1 MLQVMLFILKLIGWI
16 LLAVLGL
23 LVLVLAVALFTPL
36 CYEAEVDCPGAL
48 SDLEAGVRF
57 RIFFRLVSGS
67 FRYQNKKFSW
77 NIRAAWI
84 RLGNQADAEEAEE
97 KTEEAAYD
105 LAKAGVEELERIAV
119 EPEEKE
125 TKETGVKNPEAE
137 EETKESGAD
146 SPEAEESKETGAE
159 NPEAEEKSK
168 ESGAGNPEV
177 TAEEQRN
184 AVEPK
189 AEESGDVERIQVKS
203 MAVENQKI
211 ECVSESPA
219 AVEEQKLETASESPV
234 AVEDQKSETA
244 SESRAAIEKESA
256 DSAGKAAGAEEVHS
270 AGNEE
275 QKKSLTDKI
284 AAFFEK
290 IKYTFD
296 RMCAKI
302 RILLEKKEIVTGFL
316 TSEIHQSAFQ
326 KCLAE
331 LKKMLFRLRPRR
343 VAGEIRFGFEDPS
356 LTGRVLAGLSM
367 AFPYWGDHVRC
378 SPDFEE
384 KVLEGRLSVGGSLRL
399 LPAAAMG
406 WNLLWSRNVR
416 RTIRDARRLAARLR
430 K

>member
-23 LVLVLAVALFTPL
+23 LVLVLAAALFTPL

-48 SDLEAGVRF
+48 PDLEAGVRF

-105 LAKAGVEELERIAV
+105 LAKAGEEELERIAV

-146 SPEAEESKETGAE
+146 SPEEESKETGAE
-159 NPEAEEKSK
+159 NPE
-168 ESGAGNPEV
+168 V
-177 TAEEQRN
+177 TAEE
-184 AVEPK
+184 
-189 AEESGDVERIQVKS
+189 SGEVERIQEKS

-211 ECVSESPA
+211 KSVSESPA
-219 AVEEQKLETASESPV
+219 AVE
-234 AVEDQKSETA
+234 DQKPETA
-244 SESRAAIEKESA
+244 SESRAAIEKERA
-256 DSAGKAAGAEEVHS
+256 DSAGKAAGAGEEHS
-270 AGNEE
+270 TGNEE

>member
-23 LVLVLAVALFTPL
+23 LVLVLAAALFTPL

-48 SDLEAGVRF
+48 PDLEAGVRF

-84 RLGNQADAEEAEE
+84 KLGNQADAEEAEE
-97 KTEEAAYD
+97 KTEEAACD
-105 LAKAGVEELERIAV
+105 LAKAGEEELERIAV

-125 TKETGVKNPEAE
+125 TKESGVKNPEAE

-146 SPEAEESKETGAE
+146 SPEEESKETGAE
-159 NPEAEEKSK
+159 NPE
-168 ESGAGNPEV
+168 V
-177 TAEEQRN
+177 TAEE
-184 AVEPK
+184 
-189 AEESGDVERIQVKS
+189 SGEVERIQVKS

-211 ECVSESPA
+211 ESVSESPA
-219 AVEEQKLETASESPV
+219 AVE
-234 AVEDQKSETA
+234 DQKPETA
-244 SESRAAIEKESA
+244 SESRAAIEKERA
-256 DSAGKAAGAEEVHS
+256 DSAGKAAGAGEEHS
-270 AGNEE
+270 TGNEE

>member
-23 LVLVLAVALFTPL
+23 LVLVLAATLFTPL

-48 SDLEAGVRF
+48 PDLEAGVRF

-84 RLGNQADAEEAEE
+84 RLGNQAAAEEAEE
-97 KTEEAAYD
+97 KTEEAACD
-105 LAKAGVEELERIAV
+105 LAKAGEEELERIAV

-146 SPEAEESKETGAE
+146 SPE
-159 NPEAEEKSK
+159 
-168 ESGAGNPEV
+168 V

-184 AVEPK
+184 AAKPK
-189 AEESGDVERIQVKS
+189 AEESGEVERIQVKS

-211 ECVSESPA
+211 ESVSESSA
-219 AVEEQKLETASESPV
+219 AVEEQKSETASESPAAIEDQKPEIV
-234 AVEDQKSETA
+234 LESPAAVEDQKSETA
-244 SESRAAIEKESA
+244 SESPAAIEKERP
-256 DSAGKAAGAEEVHS
+256 DSAGKAAGAGEEHS
-270 AGNEE
+270 TGNEE

-416 RTIRDARRLAARLR
+416 RTIKDARRLAARLR

>member
-23 LVLVLAVALFTPL
+23 LVLVLAAALFTPL

-48 SDLEAGVRF
+48 PDLEAGVRF

-84 RLGNQADAEEAEE
+84 KLGNQADAEEAEE
-97 KTEEAAYD
+97 KTEEAACD
-105 LAKAGVEELERIAV
+105 LAKAGEEELERIAV

-146 SPEAEESKETGAE
+146 SPEEESKETGAE
-159 NPEAEEKSK
+159 NPE
-168 ESGAGNPEV
+168 V
-177 TAEEQRN
+177 TAEE
-184 AVEPK
+184 
-189 AEESGDVERIQVKS
+189 SGEVERIQVKS

-211 ECVSESPA
+211 ESVSESPA
-219 AVEEQKLETASESPV
+219 AVE
-234 AVEDQKSETA
+234 DQKPETA
-244 SESRAAIEKESA
+244 SESRAAIEKERA
-256 DSAGKAAGAEEVHS
+256 DSAGKAAGAGEEHS
-270 AGNEE
+270 TGNEE

>member
-23 LVLVLAVALFTPL
+23 LVLVLAAALFTPL

-48 SDLEAGVRF
+48 PDLEAGVRF

-84 RLGNQADAEEAEE
+84 KLGNQADAEEAEE

-105 LAKAGVEELERIAV
+105 LAKAGEEELERIAV

-146 SPEAEESKETGAE
+146 SPE
-159 NPEAEEKSK
+159 
-168 ESGAGNPEV
+168 V
-177 TAEEQRN
+177 TTEEQRN
-184 AVEPK
+184 AAKPK
-189 AEESGDVERIQVKS
+189 AEESGEAERIQVKS

-211 ECVSESPA
+211 ESVSESSAAVEEQKPETASESPAAIEDQKPETVSESPA
-219 AVEEQKLETASESPV
+219 AVE
-234 AVEDQKSETA
+234 DQKPETA
-244 SESRAAIEKESA
+244 SESRAAIEKERA
-256 DSAGKAAGAEEVHS
+256 DSAGKAAGAGEEHS
-270 AGNEE
+270 TGNEE

-399 LPAAAMG
+399 MPAAAMG

>member
-23 LVLVLAVALFTPL
+23 LVLVLAAALFTPL

-48 SDLEAGVRF
+48 PDLEAGVRF

-84 RLGNQADAEEAEE
+84 KLGNQADAEEAEE
-97 KTEEAAYD
+97 KTEEAACD
-105 LAKAGVEELERIAV
+105 LAKAGEEELERIAV
-119 EPEEKE
+119 EQEEKE

-146 SPEAEESKETGAE
+146 SPE
-159 NPEAEEKSK
+159 
-168 ESGAGNPEV
+168 V
-177 TAEEQRN
+177 TAEE
-184 AVEPK
+184 
-189 AEESGDVERIQVKS
+189 SGEVERIQVKS

-211 ECVSESPA
+211 ESVSESSA
-219 AVEEQKLETASESPV
+219 AVEEQKSETASESPAAIEDQKPEIV
-234 AVEDQKSETA
+234 LESPAAVEDQKSETA
-244 SESRAAIEKESA
+244 SESPAAIEKERT
-256 DSAGKAAGAEEVHS
+256 DSAGKAAGAGEEHS
-270 AGNEE
+270 TGNEE

-367 AFPYWGDHVRC
+367 AFPYWRDHVRC

>member
-23 LVLVLAVALFTPL
+23 LVLVLAAALFTPL

-48 SDLEAGVRF
+48 PDLEAGVRF

-84 RLGNQADAEEAEE
+84 KLGNQADAEEAEE

-105 LAKAGVEELERIAV
+105 LAKAGEEELERIAV

-146 SPEAEESKETGAE
+146 SPEEESKETGAE
-159 NPEAEEKSK
+159 NPETIEEMK

-177 TAEEQRN
+177 TAEE
-184 AVEPK
+184 
-189 AEESGDVERIQVKS
+189 SGEVERIQVKS

-211 ECVSESPA
+211 ESVSESTL
-219 AVEEQKLETASESPV
+219 AV
-234 AVEDQKSETA
+234 
-244 SESRAAIEKESA
+244 
-256 DSAGKAAGAEEVHS
+256 
-270 AGNEE
+270 EE

>member
-137 EETKESGAD
+137 EETKESGA
-146 SPEAEESKETGAE
+146 
-159 NPEAEEKSK
+159 
-168 ESGAGNPEV
+168 GNPEV

-270 AGNEE
+270 SGNEE

>member
-23 LVLVLAVALFTPL
+23 LVLVLAAALFTPL

-84 RLGNQADAEEAEE
+84 KLGNQADAEEAEE
-97 KTEEAAYD
+97 KTEEAAFD
-105 LAKAGVEELERIAV
+105 LAKAGEEELERIAV

-137 EETKESGAD
+137 EETKESGA
-146 SPEAEESKETGAE
+146 
-159 NPEAEEKSK
+159 
-168 ESGAGNPEV
+168 GNPEV

-184 AVEPK
+184 AAKPK
-189 AEESGDVERIQVKS
+189 TEEAGEVERIQVKS

-211 ECVSESPA
+211 ESVSESSA
-219 AVEEQKLETASESPV
+219 AVEEQKSETASESPAAIEDQKPEIV
-234 AVEDQKSETA
+234 LESPAAVEDQKSETA
-244 SESRAAIEKESA
+244 SESPAAIEKERP
-256 DSAGKAAGAEEVHS
+256 DSAGKAAGAGEEHS
-270 AGNEE
+270 TGNEE

>member
-23 LVLVLAVALFTPL
+23 LVLVLAAALFTPL

-48 SDLEAGVRF
+48 PDLEAGVRF

-84 RLGNQADAEEAEE
+84 KLGNQADAEEAEE
-97 KTEEAAYD
+97 KTEEAACD
-105 LAKAGVEELERIAV
+105 LAKAGEEELERIAV

-125 TKETGVKNPEAE
+125 TKESGVKNPEAE

-146 SPEAEESKETGAE
+146 SPEEESKETGAE
-159 NPEAEEKSK
+159 NPETIEEMK

-184 AVEPK
+184 AAKPK
-189 AEESGDVERIQVKS
+189 TEEAGEVERIQVKS

-211 ECVSESPA
+211 ESVSESPA
-219 AVEEQKLETASESPV
+219 AVE
-234 AVEDQKSETA
+234 DQKPETA
-244 SESRAAIEKESA
+244 SESRAAIEKERA
-256 DSAGKAAGAEEVHS
+256 DSAGKAAGAGEEHS
-270 AGNEE
+270 TGNEE

>member
-23 LVLVLAVALFTPL
+23 LVLVLAAALFTPL

-48 SDLEAGVRF
+48 PDLEAGVRF

-84 RLGNQADAEEAEE
+84 KLGNQADAEEAEE

-105 LAKAGVEELERIAV
+105 LAKAGEEELERIAV

-146 SPEAEESKETGAE
+146 SPEEESKETGAE
-159 NPEAEEKSK
+159 NPE
-168 ESGAGNPEV
+168 V
-177 TAEEQRN
+177 TAEE
-184 AVEPK
+184 
-189 AEESGDVERIQVKS
+189 SGEVERIQVKS

-211 ECVSESPA
+211 ESVSESPA
-219 AVEEQKLETASESPV
+219 

-244 SESRAAIEKESA
+244 SESPAAIEKERT
-256 DSAGKAAGAEEVHS
+256 DSAGKAAGAGEEHS
-270 AGNEE
+270 TGNEE

>member
-23 LVLVLAVALFTPL
+23 LVLVLAAALFTPL

-48 SDLEAGVRF
+48 PDLEAGVRF

-97 KTEEAAYD
+97 KTEEAACD
-105 LAKAGVEELERIAV
+105 LAKAGEEELERIAV

-146 SPEAEESKETGAE
+146 SPEEESKETGAE
-159 NPEAEEKSK
+159 NPE
-168 ESGAGNPEV
+168 V
-177 TAEEQRN
+177 TAEE
-184 AVEPK
+184 
-189 AEESGDVERIQVKS
+189 SGEVERIQEKS

-211 ECVSESPA
+211 ESVSESPA
-219 AVEEQKLETASESPV
+219 AVEEQKSETASESPAAIEDQKPEIV
-234 AVEDQKSETA
+234 LESPAAVEDQKSETA
-244 SESRAAIEKESA
+244 SESPAAIEKERTY
-256 DSAGKAAGAEEVHS
+256 SAGKAAGAGEEHS
-270 AGNEE
+270 TGNEE

>member
-23 LVLVLAVALFTPL
+23 LVLVLAAALFTPL

-84 RLGNQADAEEAEE
+84 RLGNQAAAEEAEE
-97 KTEEAAYD
+97 KTEEAACD
-105 LAKAGVEELERIAV
+105 LAKAGEEELERIAV

-146 SPEAEESKETGAE
+146 SPE
-159 NPEAEEKSK
+159 
-168 ESGAGNPEV
+168 V

-184 AVEPK
+184 AAKPK
-189 AEESGDVERIQVKS
+189 AEESGEVERIQVKS

-211 ECVSESPA
+211 ESVSESSA
-219 AVEEQKLETASESPV
+219 AVEEQKSETASESPAAIEDQKPEIV
-234 AVEDQKSETA
+234 LESPAAVEDQKSETA
-244 SESRAAIEKESA
+244 SESPAAIEKERP
-256 DSAGKAAGAEEVHS
+256 DSAGKAAGAGEEHS
-270 AGNEE
+270 TGNEE

-416 RTIRDARRLAARLR
+416 RTIKDARRLAARLR

>member
-23 LVLVLAVALFTPL
+23 LVLVLAAALFTPL

-48 SDLEAGVRF
+48 LDLEAGVRF

-84 RLGNQADAEEAEE
+84 RLGNQAAAEEAEE
-97 KTEEAAYD
+97 KTEEAVYD
-105 LAKAGVEELERIAV
+105 LAKAGEEELERIAV

-146 SPEAEESKETGAE
+146 SPE
-159 NPEAEEKSK
+159 
-168 ESGAGNPEV
+168 V
-177 TAEEQRN
+177 TAEESGE
-184 AVEPK
+184 VEW
-189 AEESGDVERIQVKS
+189 IQVKS

-211 ECVSESPA
+211 ESVSESPA
-219 AVEEQKLETASESPV
+219 AVEEQKSETASESPAAIEDQKPEIV
-234 AVEDQKSETA
+234 LESPAAVEDQKSETA
-244 SESRAAIEKESA
+244 SESPAAIEKERT
-256 DSAGKAAGAEEVHS
+256 DSAGKAAGAGEEHS
-270 AGNEE
+270 TGNEE

>member
-23 LVLVLAVALFTPL
+23 LVLVLAAALFTPL

-48 SDLEAGVRF
+48 PDLEAGVRF

-84 RLGNQADAEEAEE
+84 KLGNQADAEEAEE

-105 LAKAGVEELERIAV
+105 LAKGGEEELERIAV

-146 SPEAEESKETGAE
+146 SPE
-159 NPEAEEKSK
+159 
-168 ESGAGNPEV
+168 V

-184 AVEPK
+184 TAKPK
-189 AEESGDVERIQVKS
+189 AEESGEAERIQVKS

-211 ECVSESPA
+211 ESVSKSPA
-219 AVEEQKLETASESPV
+219 

-244 SESRAAIEKESA
+244 SESPAAIEKESA
-256 DSAGKAAGAEEVHS
+256 DSAGKAAGVGEEHS
-270 AGNEE
+270 TGNEE

-416 RTIRDARRLAARLR
+416 RTIRDAIRLAARLR

>member
-1 MLQVMLFILKLIGWI
+1 
-16 LLAVLGL
+16 
-23 LVLVLAVALFTPL
+23 
-36 CYEAEVDCPGAL
+36 
-48 SDLEAGVRF
+48 
-57 RIFFRLVSGS
+57 
-67 FRYQNKKFSW
+67 
-77 NIRAAWI
+77 
-84 RLGNQADAEEAEE
+84 
-97 KTEEAAYD
+97 
-105 LAKAGVEELERIAV
+105 
-119 EPEEKE
+119 
-125 TKETGVKNPEAE
+125 
-137 EETKESGAD
+137 
-146 SPEAEESKETGAE
+146 
-159 NPEAEEKSK
+159 
-168 ESGAGNPEV
+168 
-177 TAEEQRN
+177 
-184 AVEPK
+184 
-189 AEESGDVERIQVKS
+189 

-211 ECVSESPA
+211 ESVSESPA
-219 AVEEQKLETASESPV
+219 AVEEQKSETASESPAAIEDQKPEIV
-234 AVEDQKSETA
+234 LESPAAVEDQKSETA
-244 SESRAAIEKESA
+244 SESPAAIEKERTY
-256 DSAGKAAGAEEVHS
+256 SAGKAAGAGEEHS
-270 AGNEE
+270 TGNEE

>member
-23 LVLVLAVALFTPL
+23 LVLVLAAALFTPL

-48 SDLEAGVRF
+48 PDLEAGVRF

-105 LAKAGVEELERIAV
+105 LAKAGEEELERIAV

-146 SPEAEESKETGAE
+146 SPEEESKETGAE
-159 NPEAEEKSK
+159 NPE
-168 ESGAGNPEV
+168 V
-177 TAEEQRN
+177 TAEE
-184 AVEPK
+184 
-189 AEESGDVERIQVKS
+189 SGEVERIQEKS

-211 ECVSESPA
+211 KSVSESPA
-219 AVEEQKLETASESPV
+219 A
-234 AVEDQKSETA
+234 
-244 SESRAAIEKESA
+244 IEKERT
-256 DSAGKAAGAEEVHS
+256 DSAGKAAGAGEEHS
-270 AGNEE
+270 TGNEE

>member
-23 LVLVLAVALFTPL
+23 LVLVLAAALFTPL

-84 RLGNQADAEEAEE
+84 RLGNQAAAEEAEE
-97 KTEEAAYD
+97 KTEEAACD
-105 LAKAGVEELERIAV
+105 LAKAGEEELERIAV

-146 SPEAEESKETGAE
+146 SPE
-159 NPEAEEKSK
+159 
-168 ESGAGNPEV
+168 V

-184 AVEPK
+184 AAKPK
-189 AEESGDVERIQVKS
+189 AEESGEVERIQVKS

-211 ECVSESPA
+211 ESVSESSA
-219 AVEEQKLETASESPV
+219 AVEEQKSETASESPAAIEDQKPEIV
-234 AVEDQKSETA
+234 LESPAAVEDQKSETA
-244 SESRAAIEKESA
+244 SESPAAIEKERT
-256 DSAGKAAGAEEVHS
+256 DSAGKAAGAGEEHS
-270 AGNEE
+270 TGNEE

>member
-23 LVLVLAVALFTPL
+23 LVLVLAAALFTPL

-48 SDLEAGVRF
+48 PDLEAGVRF

-105 LAKAGVEELERIAV
+105 LAKAGEEELERIAV

-146 SPEAEESKETGAE
+146 SPEEESKETGAE
-159 NPEAEEKSK
+159 NPE
-168 ESGAGNPEV
+168 V
-177 TAEEQRN
+177 TAEE
-184 AVEPK
+184 
-189 AEESGDVERIQVKS
+189 SGEVERIQVKS

-211 ECVSESPA
+211 ESVSESPA
-219 AVEEQKLETASESPV
+219 

-244 SESRAAIEKESA
+244 SESPAAIEKERT
-256 DSAGKAAGAEEVHS
+256 DSVGKAAGAGEEHS
-270 AGNEE
+270 TGNEE

>member
-16 LLAVLGL
+16 LLTVLGL
-23 LVLVLAVALFTPL
+23 LVLVLAAALFTPL

-57 RIFFRLVSGS
+57 RIFFRLVSGI

-84 RLGNQADAEEAEE
+84 KLGNQADAEEAEE

-105 LAKAGVEELERIAV
+105 LAKAGEKELERIAV

-137 EETKESGAD
+137 EETKESGA
-146 SPEAEESKETGAE
+146 
-159 NPEAEEKSK
+159 
-168 ESGAGNPEV
+168 GNPEV

-184 AVEPK
+184 AAKPK
-189 AEESGDVERIQVKS
+189 TEEAGEVERIQVKS

-211 ECVSESPA
+211 ESVSESTL
-219 AVEEQKLETASESPV
+219 AV
-234 AVEDQKSETA
+234 
-244 SESRAAIEKESA
+244 
-256 DSAGKAAGAEEVHS
+256 
-270 AGNEE
+270 EE

>member
-1 MLQVMLFILKLIGWI
+1 MLQVMLFILKLIGWT

-23 LVLVLAVALFTPL
+23 LVLVLAAALFTPL

-48 SDLEAGVRF
+48 PDLEAGVRF

-105 LAKAGVEELERIAV
+105 LAKAGEEELERIAV

-146 SPEAEESKETGAE
+146 SPEEESKETGAE
-159 NPEAEEKSK
+159 NPE
-168 ESGAGNPEV
+168 V
-177 TAEEQRN
+177 TAEE
-184 AVEPK
+184 
-189 AEESGDVERIQVKS
+189 SGEVERIQVKS

-211 ECVSESPA
+211 ESVSESPA
-219 AVEEQKLETASESPV
+219 

-244 SESRAAIEKESA
+244 SESPAAIEKERT
-256 DSAGKAAGAEEVHS
+256 DSAGKAAGAGEEHS
-270 AGNEE
+270 TGNEE

>member
-23 LVLVLAVALFTPL
+23 LVLVLAAALFTPL

-48 SDLEAGVRF
+48 PDLEAGVRF

-84 RLGNQADAEEAEE
+84 RLGNQADAEE
-97 KTEEAAYD
+97 
-105 LAKAGVEELERIAV
+105 
-119 EPEEKE
+119 
-125 TKETGVKNPEAE
+125 
-137 EETKESGAD
+137 ETKESGAD
-146 SPEAEESKETGAE
+146 SPEEESKETGAE
-159 NPEAEEKSK
+159 NPE
-168 ESGAGNPEV
+168 V
-177 TAEEQRN
+177 TAEE
-184 AVEPK
+184 
-189 AEESGDVERIQVKS
+189 SGEVERIQVKS
-203 MAVENQKI
+203 MAVEDQKI
-211 ECVSESPA
+211 ESVSESPA
-219 AVEEQKLETASESPV
+219 AVEEQKSETASESPAAIEDQKPEIV
-234 AVEDQKSETA
+234 LESPAAVEDQKSETA
-244 SESRAAIEKESA
+244 SESPAAIEKERT
-256 DSAGKAAGAEEVHS
+256 DSAGKAAGAGEEHS
-270 AGNEE
+270 TGNEE

>member
-16 LLAVLGL
+16 LLTVLGL
-23 LVLVLAVALFTPL
+23 LVLVLAAALFTPL

-84 RLGNQADAEEAEE
+84 KLGNQADAEEAEE

-105 LAKAGVEELERIAV
+105 LAKAGEEELERIAV

-146 SPEAEESKETGAE
+146 NPEAEESKETGAE
-159 NPEAEEKSK
+159 NPETIEEMK

-184 AVEPK
+184 AAKPK
-189 AEESGDVERIQVKS
+189 TEEAGEVERIQVKS

-211 ECVSESPA
+211 ESVSESTL
-219 AVEEQKLETASESPV
+219 AV
-234 AVEDQKSETA
+234 
-244 SESRAAIEKESA
+244 
-256 DSAGKAAGAEEVHS
+256 
-270 AGNEE
+270 EE

>member
-23 LVLVLAVALFTPL
+23 LVLVLAAALFTPL

-48 SDLEAGVRF
+48 PDLEAGVRF

-97 KTEEAAYD
+97 KTEEAACD
-105 LAKAGVEELERIAV
+105 LAKAGEEELERIAV

-146 SPEAEESKETGAE
+146 SPE
-159 NPEAEEKSK
+159 
-168 ESGAGNPEV
+168 V

-184 AVEPK
+184 AAKPK
-189 AEESGDVERIQVKS
+189 AEESGEVERIQEKS

-211 ECVSESPA
+211 ESVSESTL
-219 AVEEQKLETASESPV
+219 AV
-234 AVEDQKSETA
+234 
-244 SESRAAIEKESA
+244 
-256 DSAGKAAGAEEVHS
+256 
-270 AGNEE
+270 EE

>member
-23 LVLVLAVALFTPL
+23 LVLVLAAALFTPL

-48 SDLEAGVRF
+48 PDLEAGVRF

-97 KTEEAAYD
+97 KTEEAACD
-105 LAKAGVEELERIAV
+105 LAKAGEEELERIAV

-146 SPEAEESKETGAE
+146 SPEEESKETGAE
-159 NPEAEEKSK
+159 NPE
-168 ESGAGNPEV
+168 V
-177 TAEEQRN
+177 TAEE
-184 AVEPK
+184 
-189 AEESGDVERIQVKS
+189 SGEVERIQEKS

-211 ECVSESPA
+211 KSVSESPA
-219 AVEEQKLETASESPV
+219 A
-234 AVEDQKSETA
+234 
-244 SESRAAIEKESA
+244 IEKERT
-256 DSAGKAAGAEEVHS
+256 DSAGKAAGAGEEHS
-270 AGNEE
+270 TGNEE

>member
-23 LVLVLAVALFTPL
+23 LVLVLAAALFTPL

-48 SDLEAGVRF
+48 PDLEAGVRF

-84 RLGNQADAEEAEE
+84 KLGNQADAEEAEE
-97 KTEEAAYD
+97 KTEE
-105 LAKAGVEELERIAV
+105 ELERIAV
-119 EPEEKE
+119 EPEGKE
-125 TKETGVKNPEAE
+125 TKESGVKNPEAE

-146 SPEAEESKETGAE
+146 SPEEESKETGAE
-159 NPEAEEKSK
+159 NPE
-168 ESGAGNPEV
+168 V
-177 TAEEQRN
+177 TAEE
-184 AVEPK
+184 
-189 AEESGDVERIQVKS
+189 SGEVERIQVKS

-211 ECVSESPA
+211 ESVSESPA
-219 AVEEQKLETASESPV
+219 AVE
-234 AVEDQKSETA
+234 DQKPETA
-244 SESRAAIEKESA
+244 SESRAAIEKERA
-256 DSAGKAAGAEEVHS
+256 DSAGKAAGAGEEHS
-270 AGNEE
+270 TGNEE

>member
-23 LVLVLAVALFTPL
+23 LVLVLAAALFTPL

-48 SDLEAGVRF
+48 PDLEAGVRF

-84 RLGNQADAEEAEE
+84 RLGNQAAAEEAEE
-97 KTEEAAYD
+97 KTEEAACD
-105 LAKAGVEELERIAV
+105 LAKAGEEELERIAV

-125 TKETGVKNPEAE
+125 TKETGVKNTEAE

-146 SPEAEESKETGAE
+146 SPE
-159 NPEAEEKSK
+159 
-168 ESGAGNPEV
+168 V
-177 TAEEQRN
+177 TAEE
-184 AVEPK
+184 
-189 AEESGDVERIQVKS
+189 SGEVERIQVKS

-211 ECVSESPA
+211 ESVSESSA
-219 AVEEQKLETASESPV
+219 AVEEQKSETASESPAAIEDQKPEIV
-234 AVEDQKSETA
+234 LESPAAVEDQKSETA
-244 SESRAAIEKESA
+244 SESPAAIEKERT
-256 DSAGKAAGAEEVHS
+256 DSAGKAAGAGEEHS
-270 AGNEE
+270 TGNEE